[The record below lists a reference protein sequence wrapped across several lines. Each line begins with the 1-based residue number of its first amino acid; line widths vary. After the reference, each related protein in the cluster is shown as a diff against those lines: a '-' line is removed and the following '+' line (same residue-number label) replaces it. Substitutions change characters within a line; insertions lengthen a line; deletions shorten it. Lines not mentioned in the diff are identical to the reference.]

1 MPPGASDPTIRFIVC
16 CEMTSLTLA
25 PFPRKRR
32 PMRSKNSARSVLCCA
47 ALALLCRHSIASDHE
62 FRYKAPDATRVDLMA
77 DFNGWKAVP
86 MNKGSDGI
94 WTATVSMPNG
104 THAYKFLVNGSDW
117 VFDPENANRT
127 KSDGIE
133 NSAVDITDG
142 SATAAAQTTAPQ
154 LAVAATPN
162 LRTAST
168 PATSSFLSTTEADLT
183 PTPGEVLTIE
193 VPLSDKRHAEAT
205 KEGSPKLMHAR
216 LAIVVPQGFD
226 PQKSWPIFV
235 VANTEEYSNIDSLQQ
250 FKQAAV
256 DEGWVIL
263 AADGVELEKNK
274 EGSIRWPC
282 LGAAFDYLT
291 SVWPAMKNWPVAC
304 GGMSG
309 GAKNSSFLAADLA
322 RENHRVIGIL
332 MMGCNQD
339 MATVAYRKGGAASL
353 LNAAV
358 FLSSGKSDTIATPA
372 HHEAVKRSLQGTGF
386 HKVRLESHNG
396 AHDIYQP
403 HISEALRWFIAE
415 AAPSSNTQ
423 SASRSSDFDK
433 FFHKKP

>member
-1 MPPGASDPTIRFIVC
+1 MGANHRW
-16 CEMTSLTLA
+16 
-25 PFPRKRR
+25 
-32 PMRSKNSARSVLCCA
+32 VLLICW
-47 ALALLCRHSIASDHE
+47 LALFAGTRPARGAEHQ
-62 FRYKAPDATRVDLMA
+62 FRYKAPDATKVDLMS

-86 MNKGSDGI
+86 MNKGTDGV
-94 WTATVSMPNG
+94 WTVTVSMSNG
-104 THAYKFLVNGSDW
+104 THAYKFLINGSEW
-117 VFDPENANRT
+117 VFDSENPNRT
-127 KSDGIE
+127 KADGVE
-133 NSAVDITDG
+133 NSAVEITDTPG
-142 SATAAAQTTAPQ
+142 SSSSTAANSPPQ
-154 LAVAATPN
+154 IITAATPTS
-162 LRTAST
+162 RIAST
-168 PATSSFLSTTEADLT
+168 PAASTTSSSATKGDLA

-193 VPLSDKRHAEAT
+193 VPVSEKRRAEAG

-216 LAIVVPQGFD
+216 MAIAVPQGFD
-226 PQKSWPIFV
+226 PQKSWPILV
-235 VANTEEYSNIDSLQQ
+235 IANTESYSNIDSLQQ

-282 LGAAFDYLT
+282 LAAAFDYLT
-291 SVWPAMKNWPVAC
+291 AAWPGIQKWPVAC

-309 GAKNSSFLAADLA
+309 GAKNSSFLAGDLA
-322 RENHRVIGIL
+322 RENHRVIGML

-339 MATVAYRKGGAASL
+339 MATVAYRKGGGTSM

-372 HHEAVKRSLQGTGF
+372 HQEAVKHSLQSTGF
-386 HKVRLESHNG
+386 HKVRLETFDG

-403 HISEALRWFIAE
+403 HISEALRWFIAQ
-415 AAPSSNTQ
+415 AGPGSSTQ
-423 SASRSSDFDK
+423 SARNSDFDK